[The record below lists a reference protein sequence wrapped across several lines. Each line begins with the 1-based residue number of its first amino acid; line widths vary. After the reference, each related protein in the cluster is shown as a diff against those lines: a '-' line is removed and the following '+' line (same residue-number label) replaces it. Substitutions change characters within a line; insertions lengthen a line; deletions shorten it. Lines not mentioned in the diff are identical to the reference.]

1 MVDVNAYLSTK
12 YDILRQAGNS
22 EEQLRNA
29 QAGLIRSQTETNPG
43 EAAARE
49 AQGFGAGAAGQGQGQ
64 YYSALGVE
72 QPQLAASE
80 VGLRGGQTNEAN
92 ATAAGTRA
100 QTNFLGSG
108 ISPELLKLIQG
119 RLGQGGLSEGTSKV
133 DGPAPKKGA
142 ATTDTTP
149 AMLTPGEAVLNVG
162 AAEHLGRETI
172 DVLNAI
178 GNIKMGVIPDVGQGN
193 QKTTANTDADP
204 GKADTPPGHSG
215 VHPGGIPGYALGTP
229 NAQPT
234 ATFGQMAPVSTP
246 KPIDPI
252 AGQGG
257 TWVSQ
262 GAGGNNSIRAAAG
275 IPGVARGFAEGTSN
289 VGALTTAKEPGMMG
303 GRGTLEA
310 GFKDDAGVST
320 TSYHN
325 DTINAARGLPSS
337 PSMGSQGVREGD
349 TSASPKTQKGGT
361 TGYAKGTSDV
371 PGYSKGTSKAGGKG
385 KAGAS
390 KVTPEMLQQIMALGK
405 GGGGL
410 IPPGQGA
417 PMPMSMP
424 QVAPQ

>member
-64 YYSALGVE
+64 YYSALGAE

-119 RLGQGGLSEGTSKV
+119 RLGQGGLSEGTSEV

-215 VHPGGIPGYALGTP
+215 VHPGGIPGYMLGTP

-275 IPGVARGFAEGTSN
+275 IPGVARGFAEGTSS
-289 VGALTTAKEPGMMG
+289 VP
-303 GRGTLEA
+303 
-310 GFKDDAGVST
+310 D

-325 DTINAARGLPSS
+325 DTIMQARGGSSS
-337 PSMGSQGVREGD
+337 PSMGDQGVREGD
-349 TSASPKTQKGGT
+349 TTSSPKTQKGGT